1 MSEVLR
7 AQQLCRYYSVSQ
19 GLTQPKAIVRALN
32 GVSFSLQAGET
43 LAIVGESGCGK
54 STLARALTLIETP
67 TAGELWID
75 GKAVNFSQ
83 KPSAEL
89 RRTIQI
95 VFQNPYG
102 SLNPRQ
108 TIQQMLDE
116 PLLLNTHMSKL
127 ERRQAVATML
137 ERVGLRPEYAERY
150 PHMFSGGQRQRIA
163 IARALMLKP
172 KIVVLDEPVSAL
184 DLSVR
189 AQILNLLTELQQELG
204 LAYVFISHDLSVV
217 ERIADQVVVMY
228 FGRVVEHAPKAT
240 IFAHPQHPYTQAL
253 FSATPQARV
262 GEKRERIHLQGE
274 PPSPLKPP
282 TGCAFNPRCRF
293 TQKLCTEQL
302 PEFREVQGSQVACH
316 LAPLG

>member
-19 GLTQPKAIVRALN
+19 GLTQPKATVRALN

-302 PEFREVQGSQVACH
+302 PELREVQGSQVACH
-316 LAPLG
+316 LAPLV

>member
-19 GLTQPKAIVRALN
+19 GLTQPKATVRALN

-293 TQKLCTEQL
+293 TQKLCNEQL
-302 PEFREVQGSQVACH
+302 PELREVQGSQVACH